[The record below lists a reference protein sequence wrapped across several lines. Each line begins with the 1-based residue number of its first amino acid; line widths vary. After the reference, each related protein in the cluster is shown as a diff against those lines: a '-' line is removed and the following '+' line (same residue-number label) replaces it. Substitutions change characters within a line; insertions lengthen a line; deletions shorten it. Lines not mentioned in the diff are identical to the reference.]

1 MKRIAIFLALSFS
14 FFPCARAQQ
23 RQKSEAELRQE
34 AAEAAEADLH
44 RQELFI
50 LERETA
56 HAVQLNNASFFQRV
70 FDDEYVGTNEHGMI
84 VNKSELVRGIQKS
97 ETTYASVVISDVHVR
112 FFRET
117 AVVQSLWSVRGAQR
131 GLTFSRQLRVIHVYI
146 NGPRG
151 WQVVAGQQTQLPGE
165 GR

>member
-1 MKRIAIFLALSFS
+1 MKRTAIFLALSFLLLPS
-14 FFPCARAQQ
+14 ARAQT
-23 RQKSEAELRQE
+23 QKSEAELR
-34 AAEAAEADLH
+34 AEAAAAAEVELH
-44 RQELFI
+44 RQEVII

-70 FDDEYVGTNEHGMI
+70 FDEEYVGTNEHGLV

-97 ETTYASVVISDVHVR
+97 DTTYTSVVISDVRMR
-112 FFRET
+112 FFQET
-117 AVVQSLWSVRGAQR
+117 AVVQSLWSARGAQH
-131 GLTFSRQLRVIHVYI
+131 GQTFSRQLRVIHVYI